1 MRKIDVNVDMGES
14 FGRYTLGN
22 DEELMKYIS
31 SQCCYLFSRGR
42 SSRYGTDHKVGQ
54 TI

>member
-31 SQCCYLFSRGR
+31 SANVA
-42 SSRYGTDHKVGQ
+42 T
-54 TI
+54 

>member
-22 DEELMKYIS
+22 DEELI
-31 SQCCYLFSRGR
+31 SRGR